1 MLAFV
6 GRRELGAIE
15 HCKGIAATDLDV
27 VMPAPIWRTRGADQP
42 HAQYTAVKLQRGFH
56 VIRVDADVINIHGCC
71 SFADLV
77 EVKAV
82 ELCLPRLAGV
92 LEVTL
97 DKSSS
102 RGCTPARRGAQAGAA
117 VPFA

>member
-56 VIRVDADVINIHGCC
+56 VIRVDADVIDIHGCC
-71 SFADLV
+71 SFAGLV
-77 EVKAV
+77 EVERFFSDDFA
-82 ELCLPRLAGV
+82 LLRLASV
-92 LEVTL
+92 LEVTF
-97 DKSSS
+97 DK
-102 RGCTPARRGAQAGAA
+102 
-117 VPFA
+117 